1 MKQIDHDP
9 NEFKRDGTWPLAGLF
24 LAVLWAGFLYTQT
37 FDWYSFALGG
47 LTIGLLVAWAID
59 VTGNKVPES
68 WRSKPPSR

>member
-1 MKQIDHDP
+1 MKLIEHDP
-9 NEFKRDGTWPLAGLF
+9 NEFKRDWTWPSAGIL
-24 LAVLWAGFLYTQT
+24 LGIIWVGFLLTQP

-68 WRSKPPSR
+68 WRRKPPRS